1 MSVWVTLEM
10 KVKDGKVDALLPFLE
25 ANLPRVR
32 GFEGADSVSVL
43 YDEETGRFL
52 LLEEWR
58 SKTHHETYIQFISDN
73 GVMAELLAFMQGPPD
88 VKYYSKLPL

>member
-10 KVKDGKVDALLPFLE
+10 KVKDGAFEALQPFLE

-32 GFEGADSVSVL
+32 SFDGAENVSVL
-43 YDEETGRFL
+43 HDRETGRFL
-52 LLEEWR
+52 LLEQWLSR
-58 SKTHHETYIQFISDN
+58 AHHEGYIQFISDN

-88 VKYYSKLPL
+88 VKYYERLPV

>member
-10 KVKDGKVDALLPFLE
+10 KVKEGAFAALQPFLE

-32 GFEGADSVSVL
+32 GFEGAKSVSL
-43 YDEETGRFL
+43 LHDDETGRFL

-58 SKTHHETYIQFISDN
+58 SREHHESYIQFISDN

-88 VKYYSKLPL
+88 VKYYAKLPL